1 MDFSLCSGD
10 NLSKVASPPYCTRN
24 PLVAIVGPTGAGK
37 SEFALRIAEEFDGEI
52 VNCDSMQIYR
62 GFDIGTAKL
71 SLAERRGIRHHLLDT
86 VDPTEIFS
94 AGDYARE
101 ARLAIEGIVGRKRV
115 PVIVGGTGF
124 YLRALLDGLPEL
136 PQRND
141 CLRRRLEGK
150 PKLHRMLQR
159 LDPGAAERLHPN
171 DIVRITRA
179 LEIRLL
185 TGAPAPM
192 LRSGGALPGFQVRK
206 VALLP
211 PREELYVRL
220 NIRTEMMFRDGLM
233 EEVHHLL
240 KNGTPDTAKP
250 FEAVGYR
257 QALAAVQGKLTLS
270 EAIAQTQQATR
281 NYAKRQITWFRN
293 DLGTERI
300 LQFGNTVQD
309 FSI

>member
-1 MDFSLCSGD
+1 M
-10 NLSKVASPPYCTRN
+10 
-24 PLVAIVGPTGAGK
+24 AIVGPTGAGK
-37 SEFALRIAEEFDGEI
+37 SEFALRIAEQFDGEI

-115 PVIVGGTGF
+115 PVVVGGTGF

-211 PREELYVRL
+211 PREELYARL

>member
-1 MDFSLCSGD
+1 M
-10 NLSKVASPPYCTRN
+10 
-24 PLVAIVGPTGAGK
+24 AIVGPTGAGK
-37 SEFALRIAEEFDGEI
+37 SEFALRIAEQFDGEI

-115 PVIVGGTGF
+115 PVVVGGTGF

-211 PREELYVRL
+211 PREELYARL
-220 NIRTEMMFRDGLM
+220 NTRTEVMFRDGLM
-233 EEVHHLL
+233 EEVHCLL

>member
-1 MDFSLCSGD
+1 
-10 NLSKVASPPYCTRN
+10 
-24 PLVAIVGPTGAGK
+24 VAIVGPTGAGK
-37 SEFALRIAEEFDGEI
+37 SEFALRIAEQFDGEI

>member
-1 MDFSLCSGD
+1 
-10 NLSKVASPPYCTRN
+10 VASPPYCTRN

-37 SEFALRIAEEFDGEI
+37 SELALRIAEQFDGEI

-71 SLAERRGIRHHLLDT
+71 SLAERCGIPHHLLDV
-86 VDPTEIFS
+86 VDPAQSFS

-101 ARLAIEGIVGRKRV
+101 ARLAIEGIVSRKRL

-124 YLRALLDGLPEL
+124 YLRALLDGLPDL

-141 CLRRRLEGK
+141 CLRGRLEGK
-150 PKLHRMLQR
+150 PNLHRMLQR
-159 LDPGAAERLHPN
+159 LDPQAAERLHPN
-171 DIVRITRA
+171 DTVRIIRA

-192 LRSGGALPGFQVRK
+192 LRPGGALPGFQVRK

-211 PREELYVRL
+211 SREELYARL
-220 NIRTEMMFRDGLM
+220 NTRTEAMFRGGLM
-233 EEVHHLL
+233 EEVQRLL
-240 KNGTPDTAKP
+240 NSGTPDTAKP

-257 QALAAVQGKLTLS
+257 QALAAVQGKLTLA
-270 EAIAQTQQATR
+270 EAIAQSQQATR

-293 DLGTERI
+293 DPGTERI

>member
-1 MDFSLCSGD
+1 
-10 NLSKVASPPYCTRN
+10 
-24 PLVAIVGPTGAGK
+24 
-37 SEFALRIAEEFDGEI
+37 
-52 VNCDSMQIYR
+52 MQIYR

-101 ARLAIEGIVGRKRV
+101 ARLAIEGIVSRKRV
-115 PVIVGGTGF
+115 PVVVGGTGF

-150 PKLHRMLQR
+150 PNLHRMLQR

-171 DIVRITRA
+171 DTVRITRA

-185 TGAPAPM
+185 TGAPAPKP
-192 LRSGGALPGFQVRK
+192 RPGGALPGFQVRK

-211 PREELYVRL
+211 PREELYARL
-220 NIRTEMMFRDGLM
+220 NIRTEVMFRDGLI
-233 EEVHHLL
+233 EEVQYLL

-270 EAIAQTQQATR
+270 EAIAQTKQATR

-293 DLGTERI
+293 DSGTERI
-300 LQFGNTVQD
+300 LQFGDTVQD

>member
-1 MDFSLCSGD
+1 
-10 NLSKVASPPYCTRN
+10 
-24 PLVAIVGPTGAGK
+24 VAIVGPTGAGK
-37 SEFALRIAEEFDGEI
+37 SEFALRIAEQFDGEI

-115 PVIVGGTGF
+115 PVVVGGTGF

>member
-1 MDFSLCSGD
+1 M
-10 NLSKVASPPYCTRN
+10 
-24 PLVAIVGPTGAGK
+24 AIVGPTGAGK
-37 SEFALRIAEEFDGEI
+37 SEFALRIAEQFDGEI

-86 VDPTEIFS
+86 VDSTEIFS

-115 PVIVGGTGF
+115 PVVVGGTGF

>member
-1 MDFSLCSGD
+1 
-10 NLSKVASPPYCTRN
+10 
-24 PLVAIVGPTGAGK
+24 VAIVGPTGAGK
-37 SEFALRIAEEFDGEI
+37 SEFALRIAEQFDGEI

-86 VDPTEIFS
+86 VDSTEIFS

-115 PVIVGGTGF
+115 PVVVGGTGF

-150 PKLHRMLQR
+150 PNLHRMLQR